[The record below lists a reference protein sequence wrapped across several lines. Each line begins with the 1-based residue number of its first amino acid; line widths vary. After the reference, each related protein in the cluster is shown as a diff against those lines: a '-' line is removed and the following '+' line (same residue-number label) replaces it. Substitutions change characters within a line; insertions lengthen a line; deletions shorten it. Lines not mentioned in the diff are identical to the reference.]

1 MEARTK
7 IIESR
12 DTTRR
17 RQFLQSSLPEIE
29 PLTEDQMRIFRRRVL
44 QLIDD
49 IKNPP
54 AEEQLYEVI
63 LDTE

>member
-29 PLTEDQMRIFRRRVL
+29 PLTEDQMRTFRRRVL

-49 IKNPP
+49 IRCPP
-54 AEEQLYEVI
+54 VEEQFYEVV